1 METKELKEQ
10 LFYKKQSVYEKADE
24 KAIDAA
30 YDFAVD
36 YMKYL
41 DDAKTEREAVDA
53 AIVIAEAAG
62 FKPYSLGQALN
73 VGDKLYY
80 NNRGKN
86 LFLLQSVAK
95 ILKTVS
101 EFPRLISTLPESI
114 LSPFPSMRMRA

>member
-10 LFYKKQSVYEKADE
+10 LFYKKASVYEKASPE
-24 KAIDAA
+24 AIDAA

-53 AIVIAEAAG
+53 SIVIAEAAG
-62 FKPYSLGQALN
+62 FKPYSIGQKLN
-73 VGDKLYY
+73 VGDKCYY

-86 LFLLQSVAK
+86 LEPK
-95 ILKTVS
+95 
-101 EFPRLISTLPESI
+101 R
-114 LSPFPSMRMRA
+114 

>member
-10 LFYKKQSVYEKADE
+10 LFYKKQSVYERADE

-53 AIVIAEAAG
+53 AIIIAEAAG
-62 FKPYSLGQALN
+62 FKPYTLGQSLS

-80 NNRGKN
+80 NNRGKELI
-86 LFLLQSVAK
+86 LFTIGSEDVENGIRISENPYEK
-95 ILKTVS
+95 KTVFDMLA
-101 EFPRLISTLPESI
+101 EKTKER
-114 LSPFPSMRMRA
+114 